1 MERRRLPSSIN
12 KSVPH
17 DEHRRASSIKTS
29 RRTEKDKGGASGPR
43 PGAADSRSCSR
54 RPPCRLQSKVA
65 RESRRRLSQFEP
77 FSARTANP
85 ARLALPRREGNY
97 SKWPSP
103 TNLPV
108 DTERSSPNRRFAIR
122 TNAKRTRHCR
132 NESAIVKQHSRT
144 EIFVARLGIAITPP
158 RVPCTCNRIDKSRN
172 SASRFDRSRRG
183 KVMGKYDR
191 VARIASCGRSSLNVR
206 RKTSSSACCATMS
219 VAGRRSFGA
228 AGYVAMHP
236 FVRLRSDGSSSLGI
250 VASTVSTFRAPVAMG
265 QLHLRRLANR
275 RFTDRVRTSLRSRD
289 GSCNRFRPSAINRSF
304 HS

>member
-17 DEHRRASSIKTS
+17 DKHRRASSIKTS

-85 ARLALPRREGNY
+85 ARLALPRRERNY

-158 RVPCTCNRIDKSRN
+158 RVPCTCNRIDKLRN
-172 SASRFDRSRRG
+172 SASRFDRS
-183 KVMGKYDR
+183 
-191 VARIASCGRSSLNVR
+191 L
-206 RKTSSSACCATMS
+206 ATMS
-219 VAGRRSFGA
+219 KLHAIALHES
-228 AGYVAMHP
+228 
-236 FVRLRSDGSSSLGI
+236 
-250 VASTVSTFRAPVAMG
+250 FRAPAPRRTCG
-265 QLHLRRLANR
+265 ARHPARLAAQR
-275 RFTDRVRTSLRSRD
+275 CPSQDVGRSAPLVTSRCIRS
-289 GSCNRFRPSAINRSF
+289 
-304 HS
+304 